1 MRQFGVSSALH
12 LRMVLWLKLRALKR
26 IALFC
31 DRHSKHAKNIIIIAV
46 PVIIV
51 FFALTR
57 LLEVKVLCKSDAML
71 NVTAGHSEKRVSSAK
86 L

>member
-31 DRHSKHAKNIIIIAV
+31 DRHSKHAKNIIIAV

-57 LLEVKVLCKSDAML
+57 LLELKVLCKSDAML
-71 NVTAGHSEKRVSSAK
+71 NVTAGHSEELVSSAK